1 MYRAHHQAIWR
12 TVRRLGHSPEQAAD
26 ATHQAYLIAAER
38 LDSIFLGSERAYL
51 FSTAIRVA
59 QGLARKSRRDELRA
73 DPEDGDDVRGPQ
85 RHDSLSQRHAATAF
99 IEQLFARMDPPL
111 VTVFVLYELEGF
123 SAPEI
128 ASILSIPVGTVAS
141 RLRRAREEFR
151 AIAAKLEN
159 HAPRPSSPPPSSPAP
174 LRKEGSK

>member
-1 MYRAHHQAIWR
+1 MNFNPSLDQRPDRIAHWRRVAFNRAFKLQTLAHRHD
-12 TVRRLGHSPEQAAD
+12 GHAVPAQ
-26 ATHQAYLIAAER
+26 IAAER

-73 DPEDGDDVRGPQ
+73 DPEDGEDVRPPQ
-85 RHDSLSQRHAATAF
+85 SHDSLSRRHAATAF
-99 IEQLFARMDPPL
+99 IEQLFARMDPTL

-128 ASILSIPVGTVAS
+128 ATVLGIPVGTVAS
-141 RLRRAREEFR
+141 RLRRVSED
-151 AIAAKLEN
+151 K
-159 HAPRPSSPPPSSPAP
+159 SSP
-174 LRKEGSK
+174 G